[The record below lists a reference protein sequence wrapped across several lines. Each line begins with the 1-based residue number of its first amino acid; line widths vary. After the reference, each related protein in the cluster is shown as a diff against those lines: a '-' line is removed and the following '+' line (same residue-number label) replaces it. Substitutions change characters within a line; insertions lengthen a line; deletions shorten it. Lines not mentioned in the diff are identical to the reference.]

1 MSRAESLTRIMKA
14 SAKIQL
20 NIALMLEAKTAEAE
34 KSRHWICNHL
44 SAGAYEGHAVQVKE
58 TMDIHDQ
65 LIELIEGLTKMENA
79 LTRNLQILLNQK
91 DEGGGLGE
99 GGMQGGGFGDM
110 FGLGGN

>member
-1 MSRAESLTRIMKA
+1 MNRAESLTRIMKA
-14 SAKIQL
+14 AAKIQL

-44 SAGAYEGHAVQVKE
+44 SVAAYDGHAVQVKE

-65 LIELIEGLTKMENA
+65 LIEVIEGVTKMENA

-91 DEGGGLGE
+91 EEGGMGG
-99 GGMQGGGFGDM
+99 GGMQGGGLGDM
-110 FGLGGN
+110 FGMGEN